1 MSFFEG
7 IMKCILW
14 FSITYSTSIK
24 TMETCPVNKM
34 CFCSYWIIFGRTNL
48 WLHLYLM
55 WRWCCQTIFFCCN
68 FSPYNWSGVHSMHA
82 WQNSVYKHCD
92 CKLGSAVCN
101 LLHWFSQT
109 VCSPGSHRCWLHGS
123 GIGEHDI
130 PSDAVLAR
138 RRNCAFQ
145 EDVHVC
151 VSLRVV
157 EALYVSEIKSKLS
170 WNSKI
175 HVHLFK
181 RVTGCKT
188 HLYMLFEHNM
198 YWQCVYTTTL

>member
-1 MSFFEG
+1 MIKLFVKLFFVVVIFHLIIEVE
-7 IMKCILW
+7 
-14 FSITYSTSIK
+14 STACMLGK
-24 TMETCPVNKM
+24 
-34 CFCSYWIIFGRTNL
+34 
-48 WLHLYLM
+48 H
-55 WRWCCQTIFFCCN
+55 
-68 FSPYNWSGVHSMHA
+68 
-82 WQNSVYKHCD
+82 SVYKHCD

-138 RRNCAFQ
+138 GRNCAFQ

-157 EALYVSEIKSKLS
+157 EALYVSEIKSKLL

-181 RVTGCKT
+181 RVSGCKT
-188 HLYMLFEHNM
+188 HFYMLFEH
-198 YWQCVYTTTL
+198 